1 MSGLRE
7 ILDKLAAGEM
17 SAEEAERR
25 LGGLPDV
32 VDQPARDGGP
42 KDAPKYQRNIVEG
55 ADASEPMLN
64 LRVPLNIVRAGI
76 KLGAMLPE
84 PTREKMS
91 EKLRARGIFVDP
103 FELASDMET
112 FIETLSGLEIEA
124 AFPLRTS

>member
-32 VDQPARDGGP
+32 VDQPARGGGP

-55 ADASEPMLN
+55 AT
-64 LRVPLNIVRAGI
+64 RAN
-76 KLGAMLPE
+76 PC
-84 PTREKMS
+84 
-91 EKLRARGIFVDP
+91 
-103 FELASDMET
+103 
-112 FIETLSGLEIEA
+112 
-124 AFPLRTS
+124 